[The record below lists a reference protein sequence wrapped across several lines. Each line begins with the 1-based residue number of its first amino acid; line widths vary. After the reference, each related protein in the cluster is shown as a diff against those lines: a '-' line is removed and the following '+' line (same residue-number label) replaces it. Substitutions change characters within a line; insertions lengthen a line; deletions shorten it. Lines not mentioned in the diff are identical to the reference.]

1 MSYFPF
7 YTLSLSLSQLFVFK
21 MKTMLVVVMN
31 LDKTENLQIAS
42 GFGWRLRVFM
52 DFQHPLP
59 KLTFLSIS
67 QVGQLTTPLSTYQLK
82 CNDQWYF
89 GIIVLS
95 TIFVNHNV
103 EPIKEI
109 KCLSV

>member
-1 MSYFPF
+1 
-7 YTLSLSLSQLFVFK
+7 
-21 MKTMLVVVMN
+21 MN

-59 KLTFLSIS
+59 KLTLLCIS

-89 GIIVLS
+89 DFIILS
-95 TIFVNHNV
+95 TIFLNLIV

-109 KCLSV
+109 KCLSI

>member
-59 KLTFLSIS
+59 KLTLLCIS

-109 KCLSV
+109 KCLSI